1 MSCRCVETRNNTKHN
16 ESKTITSNKTH
27 RTFRSSSIQLMPRAS
42 RTYNEEIHPT
52 IIALKPRKD
61 AFGNSI
67 LKGSKKHRVSFIDK
81 VETKKDLV
89 EYSEFKENES
99 IVPKKKIKT
108 DVYHINIREGS
119 YRPRRSSSFDLD
131 SIQRENKSYNK
142 DKVNCELCI
151 VF

>member
-1 MSCRCVETRNNTKHN
+1 MSCHCVETRNNTKHN
-16 ESKTITSNKTH
+16 ESKTITSNKTC

-67 LKGSKKHRVSFIDK
+67 IKGSKKHRVSFIDK

-119 YRPRRSSSFDLD
+119 RFRRTSSFDLG
-131 SIQRENKSYNK
+131 SIQKENKSANK
-142 DKVNCELCI
+142 DKVNCELCF

>member
-42 RTYNEEIHPT
+42 HTYNEEIHPT

-119 YRPRRSSSFDLD
+119 RFRRTSSFDLG
-131 SIQRENKSYNK
+131 SIQKENKSANK
-142 DKVNCELCI
+142 DKVNCELCF

>member
-119 YRPRRSSSFDLD
+119 RFRRTSSFDLG
-131 SIQRENKSYNK
+131 SIQKENKSANK